1 MAVRRGGTFPIE
13 VSSVTYGASLS
24 VTTTLPQERTHGG
37 RKGQGV
43 HARARGAGS
52 HASRHTHT
60 HTHTHTSRCSAS
72 SRISV
77 CSAPRMPTGST
88 HVLAPA
94 TRAPPWRASASAS
107 ACSIVAPLHTCTY
120 ARARAHTHTHNTPTR
135 APREHT
141 DSSLKPC
148 DAGAPR
154 PLASHQHRTP
164 APHMPRHAPVSL
176 TTPGLA
182 HERDGH

>member
-1 MAVRRGGTFPIE
+1 
-13 VSSVTYGASLS
+13 
-24 VTTTLPQERTHGG
+24 
-37 RKGQGV
+37 
-43 HARARGAGS
+43 
-52 HASRHTHT
+52 
-60 HTHTHTSRCSAS
+60 
-72 SRISV
+72 
-77 CSAPRMPTGST
+77 MPTGST

-182 HERDGH
+182 HERDGHCCTRTLIERLRLSGESVPTRAHHRGPSSAVRPSGLSHGDATACARIILRAYAANRVPAMR

>member
-13 VSSVTYGASLS
+13 VYSVTYGASLS

-60 HTHTHTSRCSAS
+60 HTH
-72 SRISV
+72 ISLQRQQPDFGLQRTTNAYRFH
-77 CSAPRMPTGST
+77 S
-88 HVLAPA
+88 
-94 TRAPPWRASASAS
+94 RASASDKGPAM
-107 ACSIVAPLHTCTY
+107 ACFCKRQRLLHRR
-120 ARARAHTHTHNTPTR
+120 ALAHLHVRARAHTHTHNTPTR